1 MKDNFFN
8 LQLDKW
14 GRITSLVC
22 FVALV
27 LLMSSCLDDDDG
39 RVDPIPVAYVSIYH
53 ASPNAPEVDVYVDER
68 PVNRLEFTDYTGYLN
83 FYTGD
88 RNLKVNPFNANN
100 ALIDTT
106 VTFVDGGFYSVFIA
120 DNVSNVEALTVRDS
134 ASAPAEGKAKI
145 RFINLSPDATALDV
159 TLNDGESPLF
169 ANQAFK
175 NASDF
180 IEVTAEESSFVVK
193 AAGGADE
200 LVSTSDVDI
209 RPGRF
214 YTVIARGFLN
224 PPAGNNNTLSVEVI
238 RNN

>member
-1 MKDNFFN
+1 MKDNFFDLYLN
-8 LQLDKW
+8 KW
-14 GRITSLVC
+14 GRIASIVC
-22 FVALV
+22 FAALV
-27 LLMSSCLDDDDG
+27 LLMSSCLDDDG
-39 RVDPIPVAYVSIYH
+39 RTDPIPVAYVSIYH

-88 RNLKVNPFNANN
+88 RKLKVNPFNANN

-106 VTFVDGGFYSVFIA
+106 VTFVDGGFYSVFIV
-120 DNVSNVEALTVRDS
+120 DSLSDVEALTIRDS

-145 RFINLSPDATALDV
+145 RFINLSPDATAFDV
-159 TLNDGESPLF
+159 TLNDDESPLF

-175 NASDF
+175 DPSDF
-180 IEVTAEESSFVVK
+180 IEVSAEESSFVVK
-193 AAGGADE
+193 AAGGADK
-200 LVSTSDVDI
+200 LVSASDVDI

-214 YTVIARGFLN
+214 YTVIARGFVN